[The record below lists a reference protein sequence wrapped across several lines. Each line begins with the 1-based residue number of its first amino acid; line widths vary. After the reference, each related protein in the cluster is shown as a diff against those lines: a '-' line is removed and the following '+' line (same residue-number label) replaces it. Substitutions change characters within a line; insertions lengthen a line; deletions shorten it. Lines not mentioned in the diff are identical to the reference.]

1 MPITQICAC
10 IKLRM
15 RVWSVPYYDEWIR
28 RNGQVICVPMTYA
41 FQIEIII
48 FFALHFFLFFFFF
61 KFPCKRI
68 YAKIYAYHLLT
79 HCTQPQRKNIISL
92 NSVNLLHSMAW
103 WCYTNKRIPNYVY
116 VFSAGRTIV
125 NSAQSKWSKC
135 LLSCTVWVWLDFA
148 SACGRL
154 INYIL
159 HPTTQIF
166 RLHIYT
172 MHP

>member
-1 MPITQICAC
+1 MPIKQIHTC

-15 RVWSVPYYDEWIR
+15 RVWPVPYFNEWIR
-28 RNGQVICVPMTYA
+28 GNDQVICVPMTYA
-41 FQIEIII
+41 FQNEIII
-48 FFALHFFLFFFFF
+48 FCISLFFSNFH
-61 KFPCKRI
+61 
-68 YAKIYAYHLLT
+68 ANESTQKIYTYHLLT
-79 HCTQPQRKNIISL
+79 HCTQPRRIYKNIISL
-92 NSVNLLHSMAW
+92 NSVNRLHSTAW
-103 WCYTNKRIPNYVY
+103 RCYTNKRTPNYVY
-116 VFSAGRTIV
+116 VFSAGRAIV

-135 LLSCTVWVWLDFA
+135 LLSCTVWVWLGFA

-166 RLHIYT
+166 RLHLYT